1 LNNRDQCC
9 DSDRLLDH
17 SGKPLRVLI
26 VEDEMLTALD
36 FSIVIE
42 DAGAQVL
49 GTAASAEA
57 AEALARDLQPDAV
70 LMDVRLFGD
79 RDGVDAA
86 VQFGPSRMHRL
97 FL

>member
-9 DSDRLLDH
+9 DSERLLDH
-17 SGKPLRVLI
+17 WGKPLRVLI

-36 FSIVIE
+36 VSIAIE

-49 GTAASAEA
+49 GTAASAET
-57 AEALARDLQPDAV
+57 AETLARDLQPDAV
-70 LMDVRLFGD
+70 VMDVRLLGD
-79 RDGVDAA
+79 RDGIDAA
-86 VQFGPSRMHRL
+86 VQFGPSRMRRL